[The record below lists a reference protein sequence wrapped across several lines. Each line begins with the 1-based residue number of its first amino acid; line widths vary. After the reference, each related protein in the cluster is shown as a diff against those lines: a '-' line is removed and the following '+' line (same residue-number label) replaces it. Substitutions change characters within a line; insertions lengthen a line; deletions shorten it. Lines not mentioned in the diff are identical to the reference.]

1 MLPPPTLPWMRTVL
15 SLALPAQ
22 SLTPVTCGLAL
33 CPGRD
38 SLAFIALPPP
48 PHIASR
54 ACRPLPAR
62 PCRSWLVAPI
72 TSPHPTHPQPVPVLH
87 PNVGICAAPSA
98 APTTSCGQEISTLAP
113 SSPCDLKQ
121 VTASCWASSPLKQR
135 PRGLQKA
142 LSRLILKGSP
152 DLLFQRPTKW
162 HLFIYLFT

>member
-1 MLPPPTLPWMRTVL
+1 MLPPPTLPRMRTVL
-15 SLALPAQ
+15 CLALPAQ

-38 SLAFIALPPP
+38 SLAFVALPPP
-48 PHIASR
+48 PHIASPSLSSTSCQ
-54 ACRPLPAR
+54 AL
-62 PCRSWLVAPI
+62 SLVACSTHHLSPPHPPPASPSSPPKCGDRCC
-72 TSPHPTHPQPVPVLH
+72 TVCSPHHKLWAGNLH
-87 PNVGICAAPSA
+87 TRPS
-98 APTTSCGQEISTLAP
+98 L
-113 SSPCDLKQ
+113 PCDLKQ

-142 LSRLILKGSP
+142 LSWLILKGSP